1 MKATAANLTNPIAN
15 LRHCSENAR
24 APMQT
29 PKMQDRKATVS
40 ISNPMAP
47 QGHPAGA
54 EMKYRTSLMRSGTHQ
69 GTINLTPKSSRAIR
83 VFGSLQEMN
92 VIALEGSQ
100 QHGEEG
106 NEEEEENATRCPGDQ
121 TNKQTP
127 LFDIFPHTTIAAP
140 PNSAAL
146 ASLMFFLNSKESSV
160 RWL

>member
-92 VIALEGSQ
+92 VIRITWQQPVYHGRLEMKKVFSKCRFFLGGFQEFFWVLWWRKQAS
-100 QHGEEG
+100 H
-106 NEEEEENATRCPGDQ
+106 PGHH
-121 TNKQTP
+121 TNKP
-127 LFDIFPHTTIAAP
+127 
-140 PNSAAL
+140 
-146 ASLMFFLNSKESSV
+146 
-160 RWL
+160 